1 MSKLIGFLNILVDL
15 ELLTDKEVSKI
26 NTDDR
31 QAVLE
36 LLNKVDVTQLSI
48 SKSKQGGPRIFKLPA
63 KYASELNKDVRLYE
77 FAENA

>member
-1 MSKLIGFLNILVDL
+1 MSGNDTSKLVGFLNILVDL
-15 ELLTDKEVSKI
+15 KLLTKEEVSKI

-48 SKSKQGGPRIFKLPA
+48 SKSKQRWT
-63 KYASELNKDVRLYE
+63 
-77 FAENA
+77 